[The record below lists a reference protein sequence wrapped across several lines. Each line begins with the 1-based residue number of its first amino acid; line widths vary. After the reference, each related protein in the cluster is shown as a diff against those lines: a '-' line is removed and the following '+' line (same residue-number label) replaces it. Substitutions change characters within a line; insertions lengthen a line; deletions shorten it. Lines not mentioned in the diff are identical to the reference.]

1 MSPARKSPAKTDAK
15 ARKARPSLA
24 ASHRAEGPA
33 VAEAHLPSDA
43 ELRRIADRVLRFSHD
58 ADETEIEISA
68 AADALTRFANN
79 TIHQNVAE
87 HALSVS
93 VRTVFDGRTARATTN
108 KIDDDSLKRVVAAS
122 AELARSQPKNPDLL
136 PMLGKQKYPKI
147 ERYFASTAAATPVHR
162 AHAVTRVCTQ
172 ATEQGHTTAGILS
185 TGATAMAIGN
195 SRGLWAIHRQ
205 TRAEFSVTMLDK
217 DSSGWAKASSPDL
230 NSFNP
235 EALAASASQK
245 AAASRAP
252 REVEPGRWTVILEPA
267 ATLDIVGFLFY
278 DFAGTAVHDQR
289 SCFNKRIGKQVMGEN
304 ITIRDDVTHPLQSG
318 APFDGEGMA
327 RQKVLL
333 VDRGVPKNLVYARAT
348 AKKMKAKPTGHGLPL
363 PNQDGEAPLNL
374 VFDGGNSSLEEMIA
388 STERG
393 ILVTRMWYIREVEP
407 YEKVLTGMTRD
418 GTFLVEN
425 GRIVSGIRNFRFNQG
440 VLEMLSNVEQMSVPV
455 RAAGEESFD
464 MVVPAMKIRNFR
476 FSEVTK
482 F

>member
-1 MSPARKSPAKTDAK
+1 MSPARKSPAKTNAK

-108 KIDDDSLKRVVAAS
+108 KIDDESLKRVVAAS

-267 ATLDIVGFLFY
+267 ATLDFVGFLFY

-304 ITIRDDVTHPLQSG
+304 ITIRDDVTHPL
-318 APFDGEGMA
+318 
-327 RQKVLL
+327 
-333 VDRGVPKNLVYARAT
+333 
-348 AKKMKAKPTGHGLPL
+348 
-363 PNQDGEAPLNL
+363 
-374 VFDGGNSSLEEMIA
+374 
-388 STERG
+388 
-393 ILVTRMWYIREVEP
+393 
-407 YEKVLTGMTRD
+407 
-418 GTFLVEN
+418 
-425 GRIVSGIRNFRFNQG
+425 
-440 VLEMLSNVEQMSVPV
+440 
-455 RAAGEESFD
+455 
-464 MVVPAMKIRNFR
+464 
-476 FSEVTK
+476 
-482 F
+482 